1 MNILYF
7 TYPISAILIFIVVIA
22 TAVFLTEKFNLGWRL
37 FWIGGFTFILS
48 QVGHIPFNQYI
59 LAPVVA
65 WLPSGWESIGTALLV
80 GLSAGLWEELFRY
93 AAYRWWARDARNWP
107 KALVMGSGHGGM
119 EALLIGG
126 LVLYSYLRMV
136 ALQGADLS
144 TLVSPD
150 LLELARQSV
159 ANYWSIPWPLSL
171 MSAVERIFTLPVQIA
186 FSVLVLQ
193 TFTRKQSRWL
203 WFAVAW
209 HALIDAAVVYVVPFW
224 GIYITEGLIGLIA
237 LINIWLIL
245 RLRPVG
251 LEGVVEVTPQE
262 TQVPPQ
268 FEMPELDESPQKLDE
283 TRYN

>member
-1 MNILYF
+1 MNILYL
-7 TYPISAILIFIVVIA
+7 TYPLSAILIFIAVIA

-59 LAPVVA
+59 LGPVLA
-65 WLPSGWESIGTALLV
+65 RLPSGWESIGTALLL

-93 AAYRWWARDARNWP
+93 ATYRWWARDARNWP

-126 LVLYSYLRMV
+126 LVLYAYLRMV

-144 TLVSPD
+144 SLVSPD

-159 ANYWSIPWPLSL
+159 ASYWSIPWPLSL
-171 MSAVERIFTLPVQIA
+171 MSAVERIFTLPTQIA

-245 RLRPVG
+245 RLRPVAVEDA
-251 LEGVVEVTPQE
+251 LEVTPQE
-262 TQVPPQ
+262 TQIIPQ

>member
-7 TYPISAILIFIVVIA
+7 TYPLSAILIFIAAIA
-22 TAVFLTEKFNLGWRL
+22 TAIFLTEKFSLGWRL

-59 LAPVVA
+59 LVPVLA
-65 WLPSGWESIGTALLV
+65 RLPAGWESIGTALLL

-93 AAYRWWARDARNWP
+93 ATYRWWARDARNWP

-119 EALLIGG
+119 EALLVGA
-126 LVLYSYLRMV
+126 LVLYTYLRMV

-144 TLVSPD
+144 SLVSPD

-203 WFAVAW
+203 WFAVGW

-251 LEGVVEVTPQE
+251 LEGVLEVTPQE
-262 TQVPPQ
+262 TQVPAQ

>member
-7 TYPISAILIFIVVIA
+7 TYPLSAILIFIAVIA
-22 TAVFLTEKFNLGWRL
+22 TTVFLTEKFSLGWRL

-59 LAPVVA
+59 LGPAVA
-65 WLPSGWESIGTALLV
+65 RLPAGWESIGTALLV

-93 AAYRWWARDARNWP
+93 AAYRWWARDARSWP

-126 LVLYSYLRMV
+126 LVLYAYLRMV

-159 ANYWSIPWPLSL
+159 ASYWSIPWPLSL
-171 MSAVERIFTLPVQIA
+171 MSAVERIFTLPTQIA
-186 FSVLVLQ
+186 LSVLVLQ

-203 WFAVAW
+203 WFAVIW

-224 GIYITEGLIGLIA
+224 GIYATEGLVGLIA
-237 LINIWLIL
+237 LINVWIIL
-245 RLRPVG
+245 RLRP
-251 LEGVVEVTPQE
+251 EQDRISSEE
-262 TQVPPQ
+262 IPPESQIHQQ
-268 FEMPELDESPQKLDE
+268 FELPELDESPQKLDE